1 VQRLLA
7 HFCRQATP
15 VAEAVTFERRVRALE
30 DSGFG
35 EDAGFASSS
44 GRSEWREL
52 FCQVMDEFQ
61 SLVLRSGAARG
72 QEREQALREAT
83 YEVVHER
90 YAHCDPE
97 VREDLIG
104 DLLELWDHWRTLDI
118 EEARRQAQ
126 LASTLAEGGGR

>member
-1 VQRLLA
+1 M
-7 HFCRQATP
+7 P
-15 VAEAVTFERRVRALE
+15 EAVTFERRIQALE

-35 EDAGFASSS
+35 EDGGFASSS
-44 GRSEWREL
+44 GRSEWRAL

-83 YEVVHER
+83 YKVVHER

-97 VREDLIG
+97 ARDDLIG
-104 DLLELWDHWRTLDI
+104 DLLELWDHWSTLDI
-118 EEARRQAQ
+118 EEARADRRNLLPPSQR
-126 LASTLAEGGGR
+126 EGGR